1 MDSCLN
7 WVGGKS
13 LSAEKIV
20 NLMGDHNC
28 YVEVFGGA
36 LWTFFRK
43 TPSKTE
49 VVNDINGELIN
60 FYRCIQRKHTE
71 FIARGDLELYS
82 RELYYEYLNDFYSG
96 RHLEFDDLERG
107 FRFFCLIKEAFGA
120 KFGGGWGYSSARNMA
135 TAFFN
140 EFLGFKA
147 IHERLKLA
155 QIDNRDFE
163 EVIAGYDGERTL
175 FYVDPP
181 YVGSANENYYFKCI
195 DKTFTMWD
203 HQRLYMALKNM
214 KGKFILTVD
223 DCEWVRER
231 YCIPDSG
238 FFVIDNEVFYS
249 SGDKNNR
256 RHVNELI
263 IMNYNPNGKMHVDA
277 RQSKLDF

>member
-1 MDSCLN
+1 MDSVLN

-20 NLMGDHNC
+20 KLMPDHDC

-36 LWTFFRK
+36 LWIYFRK
-43 TPSKTE
+43 SPSKVE

-60 FYRCIQRKHTE
+60 FYRCVQRKHKE
-71 FIARGDLELYS
+71 FLERTHYEMYS

-96 RHLEFDDLERG
+96 KHKELDDVERA
-107 FRFFCLIKEAFGA
+107 FRFYCLIKEAFGA

-140 EFLGFKA
+140 EFLGFDA
-147 IHERLKLA
+147 INERLKNT

-163 EVIAGYDGERTL
+163 EIINGYDGERTL

-181 YVGSANENYYFKCI
+181 YCGSANDLYYFKCV
-195 DKTFTMWD
+195 DTSFSMWD
-203 HQRLYMALKNM
+203 HQRLYMALKNI

-231 YCIPDSG
+231 YCVPDSG
-238 FFVIDNEVFYS
+238 FTVIENEVFYS
-249 SGDKNNR
+249 SADKDNR
-256 RHVNELI
+256 RHVIELI
-263 IMNYNPNGKMHVDA
+263 ITNFNPNGKKHVDA
-277 RQSKLDF
+277 RQGQLNF